1 MINICFCID
10 ENYVVMLGAVFE
22 SIKKSNSHNDIS
34 IYVLSRNVSGTSKE
48 RLANVFSSI
57 DNISVEFVDA
67 LDKDV
72 EGLEAGGHI
81 SSATY
86 IRFEIPDLL
95 LEVDK
100 ILYLDADL
108 VVIDDLVDF
117 WDVDLEGKFVA
128 AVENPF
134 FDRYQALGMN
144 EAWGYFNAG
153 VLLINSKRWRD
164 LSVKKRALNFLKKH
178 KSEAMMFDQDALNA
192 VFCGEWVRVE
202 PKWNM
207 QTIMLRRFSELKDDA
222 TIRSAVGSP
231 KIIHY
236 STSSKPW
243 YRLDSHPMR
252 KIFLE
257 CQDRFVGGRILVRQ
271 KKRLYL
277 VVLAYLY
284 WRAWYALTLR

>member
-1 MINICFCID
+1 MINLCFCID

-22 SIKKSNSHNDIS
+22 SIKVSNAHNDVC
-34 IYVLSRNVSGTSKE
+34 IYVLTRGVSGASKE
-48 RLANVFSSI
+48 RLSNVFSDI
-57 DNISVEFVDA
+57 KNISVQFVDA

-72 EGLEAGGHI
+72 EQLEAGGHI

-95 LEVDK
+95 SGVDK
-100 ILYLDADL
+100 VLYLDADL
-108 VVIDDLVDF
+108 VVVDDLMDF
-117 WDVDLEGKFVA
+117 WKVNIEGKFAA

-134 FDRYQALGMN
+134 FDRYQSLGMK

-153 VLLINSKRWRD
+153 VLLINSKQWRD
-164 LSVKKRALNFLKKH
+164 FSVKKRALNFLSQH
-178 KSEAMMFDQDALNA
+178 KSEAIMFDQDALNS
-192 VFCGEWVRVE
+192 VFSGDWVRVD

-207 QTIMLRRFSELKDDA
+207 QTIMLRRFRELKDDLQ
-222 TIRSAVGSP
+222 IRSAVKSP

-252 KIFLE
+252 NIFLE
-257 CQDRFVGGRILVRQ
+257 CQDRFVGGRVLVRQ
-271 KKRLYL
+271 KKKLFL
-277 VVLAYLY
+277 VVLSYLY
-284 WRAWYALTLR
+284 WRIYYTLTFR